1 VTTASVLVF
10 GKNGQVGS
18 KLVSLLAG
26 TDGFR
31 VRGVDIDEIDL
42 VAVDQIDD
50 FIRSNNPRWV
60 VNGSAH
66 TAVDRAES
74 EPELSL
80 KLNALAPGAMARTCA
95 SIGARFIHYST
106 DYVFD
111 GTASDPYDEDDPVNP
126 QSVYGK
132 TKARGEQEVFTC
144 LSDAILFRTAWVYSR
159 DGANFVNTMLRLASE
174 RSEISVVNDQFGSP
188 TLADD
193 LARVTVNVINSI
205 EKREYPYH
213 GGIFHA
219 TGQGI
224 TSWYEFCR
232 EIMRV
237 SGNHHVVIKPIAT
250 ADYPTPAPRPAY
262 SVLSNRKLSDI
273 YDQRL
278 PDWTESLKI
287 CLGQD

>member
-1 VTTASVLVF
+1 MTTASVLVF

-26 TDGFR
+26 TEGFR

-42 VAVDQIDD
+42 VAVDQIDE
-50 FIRSNNPRWV
+50 FIRSTNPRWV

-159 DGANFVNTMLRLASE
+159 EGANFVNTMLRLASE

-205 EKREYPYH
+205 EKQEYPYH

>member
-1 VTTASVLVF
+1 MTTASVLVF

-26 TDGFR
+26 TEGFR

-42 VAVDQIDD
+42 VAVDQIDE
-50 FIRSNNPRWV
+50 FIRSTNPRWV

-159 DGANFVNTMLRLASE
+159 EGANFVNTMLRLASE
-174 RSEISVVNDQFGSP
+174 RSEISVVNDQFGCP

>member
-1 VTTASVLVF
+1 MTTASVLVF

-18 KLVSLLAG
+18 KLVSLLAA
-26 TDGFR
+26 TEGFR

-42 VAVDQIDD
+42 VAVDQIDE
-50 FIRSNNPRWV
+50 FIRSTNPRWV

-80 KLNALAPGAMARTCA
+80 KLNALAPGAMASTCA

-159 DGANFVNTMLRLASE
+159 EGANFVNTMLRLASE
-174 RSEISVVNDQFGSP
+174 RSEISVVNDQFGCP

-205 EKREYPYH
+205 EKQEYPHH

-219 TGQGI
+219 TGQGM
-224 TSWYEFCR
+224 TSWFEFCR